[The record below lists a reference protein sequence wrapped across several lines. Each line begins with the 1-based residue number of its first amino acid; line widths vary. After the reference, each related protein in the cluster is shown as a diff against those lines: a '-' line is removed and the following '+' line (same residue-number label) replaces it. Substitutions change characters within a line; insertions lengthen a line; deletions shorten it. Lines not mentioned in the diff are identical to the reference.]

1 MSSWTIIWRVV
12 LLLTPATLPSQPLQV
27 PPFSSVET
35 HDGAHVFIRQ
45 GSPQR
50 VTLVEGT
57 LDYSRITVDNGRL
70 VIEKCV
76 REHCPRGYQLDIEI
90 VVPVITSLSIES
102 GGLLQTRGAFAPRG
116 ELTVSAHH
124 GGTVDT
130 RSLPVDKVSA
140 FIEQGGRILTTA
152 QRTLFAT
159 VTQGGHVEY
168 WGDAQ
173 AKTSIKDGGVVT
185 KGRKDEINKP
195 AFDVQELPAV
205 PVIPVLPIHHH

>member
-1 MSSWTIIWRVV
+1 MSSWAIIWRVV
-12 LLLTPATLPSQPLQV
+12 LLMTPAALPGQTLQL
-27 PPFSSVET
+27 PPFSSIET

-50 VTLVEGT
+50 VTLVEGS

-70 VIEKCV
+70 SIEKCV

-90 VVPVITSLSIES
+90 VVPLITSLSIES
-102 GGLLQTRGAFAPRG
+102 GGLLQTRGAFAPRA
-116 ELTVSAHH
+116 ELMVSAHH

-130 RSLPVDKVSA
+130 RSLPADKVSA

-152 QRTLFAT
+152 QRSLFAG
-159 VTQGGHVEY
+159 VTHGGYVEY

-173 AKTSIKDGGVVT
+173 VKSSINDGGVVS

-195 AFDVQELPAV
+195 AFDVEELPAV
-205 PVIPVLPIHHH
+205 PVIPILHHQ